1 MNLSTA
7 LATVLVDELVRLGV
21 GEAVLCPGSRS
32 APLALALR
40 RADDA
45 GLLRLHVRIDE
56 RSAGFLAIGLAK
68 AVDAPVAVL
77 TTSGT
82 AAANLHPAVLEAAH
96 AGVPLVVLTADRPPE
111 LRGVGA
117 SQTIDQIKL
126 FGDVVRLFAEVGA
139 PDRREGQNA
148 YWRALAC
155 RAVTASRG
163 TLDGRP
169 GPVHLNVALRE
180 PLLLEPAST
189 QEETW
194 PEALDGRAA
203 GRPWTAVD
211 DLPTRAAP
219 PDDLPDRTLVVVG
232 DVHPGVAKQ
241 AALLAEARCWP
252 VLSEPT
258 GNARS
263 GPGAVTTADFLLDS
277 LPDDLVP
284 DRLLVVG
291 RPTLTRPVRALLSRG
306 AFDVVASGAGW
317 SDPVAAAGRVLP
329 GVPELGRRA
338 RDRSWLDGWSR
349 AEAVARAA
357 VDAVLDSGP
366 LSEQLVARDLVAA
379 VPAGGLLIAGS
390 SLPVRHLFLARAR
403 EEVTVLANRGVAGID
418 GTVSTAMG
426 AALSWQAG
434 GGGPAYALLGD
445 LTFLHD
451 TNGLVLGPDEPRPDL
466 TIVVLNNDGGGI
478 FSMLEQP
485 EGDVAGFERVFGTPH
500 GVDLESLC
508 AATRS
513 SYQLV
518 GSSADLPRALAPA
531 PGIRVLEVR
540 TDRTATRDLHLRLGA
555 AVAAALDSAP

>member
-1 MNLSTA
+1 MNPSTA

-21 GEAVLCPGSRS
+21 GEAVLSPGSRS

-40 RADDA
+40 RADEA
-45 GLLRLHVRIDE
+45 GSLRLHVRIDE
-56 RSAGFLAIGLAK
+56 RSAGFLAVGLAK

-96 AGVPLVVLTADRPPE
+96 AGVPLVLLTADRPPE

-126 FGDVVRLFAEVGA
+126 FGDVVRLFCEVGA
-139 PDRREGQNA
+139 PEWRDGQNA
-148 YWRALAC
+148 YWRSLAC

-163 TLDGRP
+163 TLDARP

-180 PLLLEPAST
+180 PLLPDDEP
-189 QEETW
+189 W
-194 PEALDGRAA
+194 PESLDGRPD
-203 GRPWTAVD
+203 GGPWTAVD
-211 DLPTRAAP
+211 DLPARSAP

-232 DVHPGVAKQ
+232 DAHPAVTKQ

-252 VLSEPT
+252 VLSEPS

-263 GPGAVTTADFLLDS
+263 GPGAVTTADLLLAAP
-277 LPDDLVP
+277 LPVDLAP
-284 DRLLVVG
+284 DRVLVVG
-291 RPTLTRPVRALLSRG
+291 RPTLTRPVRALLSG
-306 AFDVVASGAGW
+306 TAFDVVAAGSGWA
-317 SDPVAAAGRVLP
+317 DPVAAAGRVLP

-338 RDRSWLDGWSR
+338 RDRSWLEGWSR
-349 AEAVARAA
+349 AEALARAA
-357 VDAVLDSGP
+357 VDAVLDAGP
-366 LSEQLVARDLVAA
+366 LSEQLVARELVAT
-379 VPAGGLLIAGS
+379 VPASGLVFAGS

-418 GTVSTAMG
+418 GSVSTAIG
-426 AALSWQAG
+426 AALTWQAG

-451 TNGLVLGPDEPRPDL
+451 ANGLALGPREPRPDL

-478 FSMLEQP
+478 FSTLEQDGDDP
-485 EGDVAGFERVFGTPH
+485 EGFERVFGTPH
-500 GVDLESLC
+500 GVDLRSLC
-508 AATRS
+508 GSTRTP
-513 SYQLV
+513 YQLIDSV
-518 GSSADLPRALAPA
+518 AELSRALASV
-531 PGIRVLEVR
+531 PGLRVLEVR
-540 TDRTATRDLHLRLGA
+540 TDRTATRDLQHRLGA
-555 AVAAALDSAP
+555 AVVAAVASVS

>member
-1 MNLSTA
+1 MNPSTA

-21 GEAVLCPGSRS
+21 GEAVLSPGSRS

-40 RADDA
+40 RADEA
-45 GLLRLHVRIDE
+45 GSLRLHVRIDE
-56 RSAGFLAIGLAK
+56 RSAGFLAVGLAK

-82 AAANLHPAVLEAAH
+82 AAANLHPAVLEAAY

-126 FGDVVRLFAEVGA
+126 FGDAVQLFCEVGA
-139 PDRREGQNA
+139 PERCDGQNA
-148 YWRALAC
+148 YWRALAG

-180 PLLLEPAST
+180 PLLPDDGP
-189 QEETW
+189 W
-194 PEALDGRAA
+194 PESLDGRPDGA
-203 GRPWTAVD
+203 PWTGVD
-211 DLPTRAAP
+211 DPPARPAP
-219 PDDLPDRTLVVVG
+219 PDDLPDRTLLVVG
-232 DVHPGVAKQ
+232 DVHPAVAKH

-263 GPGAVTTADFLLDS
+263 GPGAVTTADLLLAAP
-277 LPDDLVP
+277 LPADLAP
-284 DRLLVVG
+284 DRVLMVG
-291 RPTLTRPVRALLSRG
+291 RPTLTRPVRALLAAA
-306 AFDVVASGAGW
+306 AFDVVAAGSGWA
-317 SDPVAAAGRVLP
+317 DPVAAAGRVLT

-338 RDRSWLDGWSR
+338 RDRSWLERWSR
-349 AEAVARAA
+349 AEALARAA
-357 VDAVLDSGP
+357 VDDVLDARP
-366 LSEQLVARDLVAA
+366 LSEQLVARELVAA
-379 VPAGGLLIAGS
+379 VPAGGLVFAGS

-418 GTVSTAMG
+418 GSVSTALG

-451 TNGLVLGPDEPRPDL
+451 ANGLLLGPWEPRPDL

-478 FSMLEQP
+478 FSTIEQP
-485 EGDVAGFERVFGTPH
+485 GDDPEGFERVLGTPH
-500 GVDLESLC
+500 GVDLEALC
-508 AATRS
+508 AATHS
-513 SYQLV
+513 PYQLV
-518 GSSADLPRALAPA
+518 GSSDDLARALAPA

-540 TDRTATRDLHLRLGA
+540 TDRTATRDLHHRLGE
-555 AVAAALDSAP
+555 AVAAALASAR

>member
-1 MNLSTA
+1 VNPSTA

-21 GEAVLCPGSRS
+21 GEAVLSPGSRS

-40 RADDA
+40 RADEA

-82 AAANLHPAVLEAAH
+82 AAANLHPAVLEAAQ

-117 SQTIDQIKL
+117 TQTIDQLKL
-126 FGDVVRLFAEVGA
+126 FGDAVRLFAEVGA
-139 PDRREGQNA
+139 PGRREGQNA

-180 PLLLEPAST
+180 PLLPGPSSSRDES
-189 QEETW
+189 W
-194 PEALDGRAA
+194 PESLEGRVDG
-203 GRPWTAVD
+203 GPWTAVD
-211 DLPTRAAP
+211 DLPMPPAP
-219 PDDLPDRTLVVVG
+219 PDGLPDRTLVVVG

-263 GPGAVTTADFLLDS
+263 GPGAVTTADFLLAS
-277 LPDDLVP
+277 LPPDLVP
-284 DRLLVVG
+284 ERVLVVG
-291 RPTLTRPVRALLSRG
+291 WPTLTRPVRALLAGG
-306 AFDVVASGAGW
+306 AFDVVATGSGW
-317 SDPVAAAGRVLP
+317 SDPVAAAGRVLA

-338 RDRSWLDGWSR
+338 RDRTWLESWSA
-349 AEAVARAA
+349 AEALARGA
-357 VDAVLDSGP
+357 VDNVLDSSP
-366 LSEQLVARDLVAA
+366 LSEQLVARDLVSA
-379 VPAGGLLIAGS
+379 VPAGGLLVAGS

-418 GTVSTAMG
+418 GTVSTAIG
-426 AALSWQAG
+426 AALAWQAG

-451 TNGLVLGPDEPRPDL
+451 TNGLVLGPHEPRPDL

-478 FSMLEQP
+478 FSMLEQAD
-485 EGDVAGFERVFGTPH
+485 GDVDGFERVFGTPL

-513 SYQLV
+513 SYRLID
-518 GSSADLPRALAPA
+518 SSVDLARALAPA

-540 TDRTATRDLHLRLGA
+540 TDRTATRDLNHRLGA
-555 AVAAALDSAP
+555 AVAAALASAR